1 MAYLEREETEKEG
14 KAAGSLRLEGQG
26 KMHMG
31 RRKKGALDG
40 RDGDGS
46 LTVLRA
52 FPCMDTVS
60 DSEGRSQ
67 KKPRGDGALSK
78 HLELAFVRKHEFAP

>member
-26 KMHMG
+26 KMRMG
-31 RRKKGALDG
+31 RREKVGVGG
-40 RDGDGS
+40 RKWGLEGKDGDGS
-46 LTVLRA
+46 LTVLQA

-60 DSEGRSQ
+60 DSEGQSQ
-67 KKPRGDGALSK
+67 KKPGGDGALNK
-78 HLELAFVRKHEFAP
+78 HL